1 MKRFTLIFSQFAAQ
15 VGPDT
20 QPMEAYKFCQI
31 NLNLHYPQGFQLS
44 VLSTEFRGYVGL
56 DSGVNATLGALYYFS
71 GRKSTSF
78 CFLAYG
84 F

>member
-1 MKRFTLIFSQFAAQ
+1 M
-15 VGPDT
+15 D
-20 QPMEAYKFCQI
+20 AYKFCQI

-71 GRKSTSF
+71 GRKSA
-78 CFLAYG
+78 CLLLPCPWVLI
-84 F
+84 